1 MKPEQ
6 VIEMIQ
12 ATCRSSRE
20 MLKDRKDKVEL
31 TNEQIIKMLKIP
43 KKNITRFEESSFD

>member
-6 VIEMIQ
+6 IIEMIQ

-20 MLKDRKDKVEL
+20 MLMEKKDKIEL

-43 KKNITRFEESSFD
+43 KKKLTRFDEFID